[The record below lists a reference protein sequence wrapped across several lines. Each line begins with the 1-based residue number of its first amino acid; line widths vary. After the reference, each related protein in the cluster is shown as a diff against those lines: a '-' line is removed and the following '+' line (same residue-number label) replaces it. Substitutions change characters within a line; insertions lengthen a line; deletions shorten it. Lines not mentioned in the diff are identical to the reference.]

1 MLDAQLSCH
10 LGLRV
15 QGRDRVAG
23 QMQAAFSP
31 ATALCFRLPVL
42 LSAWCWCQETGK
54 LATNCS
60 ATPGHWKSLGG
71 VQWADGL
78 VQNSKVLVFVQPH
91 GRVTATILYLWSTLS
106 SLRQPL
112 YPQQPPPH
120 SLSPIIFSG
129 FSSLVSGVGCCLYLV
144 SVIPYMFAGVRT
156 WFFSV
161 TEEYSTL

>member
-15 QGRDRVAG
+15 QGRNKVAG
-23 QMQAAFSP
+23 QMQATFSP

-112 YPQQPPPH
+112 YPPPH
-120 SLSPIIFSG
+120 SLSPIIF
-129 FSSLVSGVGCCLYLV
+129 FFRIFLSSKWSWMLFVPGVCHSVYVCWCQNLVLFCD
-144 SVIPYMFAGVRT
+144 
-156 WFFSV
+156 
-161 TEEYSTL
+161 